1 MEWNA
6 TFLPED
12 RIVVIET
19 SGVGD
24 KESSMEMTK
33 SIVKTMM
40 VHRSTRCLV
49 DHSAIESVTGNTFEI
64 YDRPRSFVKLGVPFK
79 IRMAE
84 VVRREHREHF
94 GFLETVCRN
103 RGFVFQLFIDRESAL
118 AWLGQ
123 G

>member
-19 SGVGD
+19 SGIAD
-24 KESSMEMTK
+24 KEGSIGMAK
-33 SIVKTMM
+33 SIAKTMM
-40 VHRSTRCLV
+40 IHRSVRCLV
-49 DHSAIESVTGNTFEI
+49 DHSAVESVTGNSFEI
-64 YDRPRSFVKLGVPFK
+64 YDRPNLFVKLGVPFK
-79 IRMAE
+79 IKLAE

-103 RGFVFQLFIDRESAL
+103 RGFIFRLFDDRESAIG
-118 AWLGQ
+118 WLRQ
-123 G
+123 E

>member
-1 MEWNA
+1 
-6 TFLPED
+6 
-12 RIVVIET
+12 
-19 SGVGD
+19 
-24 KESSMEMTK
+24 
-33 SIVKTMM
+33 
-40 VHRSTRCLV
+40 V

-103 RGFVFQLFIDRESAL
+103 RGFVFQLFNDRESAL

-123 G
+123 GQAGETCTGRGKS